1 MQYDSQEARD
11 YTEDL
16 FERYAYFTM
25 KASADLAKEK

>member
-1 MQYDSQEARD
+1 MQYDSQEARE

-25 KASADLAKEK
+25 KSSVELAKER